1 MERYARNM
9 HTLSPEENEALRKRG
24 VVVVGCGGLGGYVIE
39 MLGRLG
45 VGCLSVI
52 DGDCFDESNLN
63 RQILA
68 DTGNLGNPKA
78 MAAKKRMNLVNP
90 EIKVNAVIRQL
101 SKDNAL
107 SLVKGHDVAVD
118 ALDNVGSRL
127 ILAEACRELK
137 IPLVHGAIAGWYG
150 QAATILP
157 GENTME
163 RLCRQGQERGI
174 EARLGNPSFTP
185 ALIAA
190 IQVSE
195 VVKLLIGR
203 GDLLSGGKIL
213 FVDTLHQEYQII

>member
-1 MERYARNM
+1 MERYQRNM
-9 HTLSPEENEALRKRG
+9 HTLTPEENEALRKRG
-24 VVVVGCGGLGGYVIE
+24 AVVVGCGGLGGYVAE

-45 VGCLSVI
+45 VGCLTVI

-68 DTGNLGNPKA
+68 DTSNLDKPKA
-78 MAAKKRMNLVNP
+78 MVAKERMNLVNP
-90 EIKVNAVIRQL
+90 EIKVNAVIEQL

-118 ALDNVGSRL
+118 ALDNIGSRL
-127 ILAEACRELK
+127 ILAEACKELQ

-150 QAATILP
+150 QVATILP
-157 GENTME
+157 GEKTME

-174 EARLGNPSFTP
+174 ETGLGNPSFTP

-213 FVDTLHQEYQII
+213 FIDTLHQDYQII